1 MEKQHKGWSAIA
13 WRKAT
18 MVLSLVSL
26 FVMPASLQAQQKVGF
41 VDSEYIL
48 NLLPEYA
55 TIQQNVEQQE
65 QQWVDE
71 LEQVQDEIEEL
82 FREYQARELLYT
94 GEERKRKREDI
105 MAAEEEAERLRMR
118 YFGPDGELFVQQEN
132 LMRPLQEKVLEAI
145 ETVAAQEGYDY
156 IFDKSGE
163 FLFLYAREQYNLSD
177 RVLEELGID
186 LESTSQTR

>member
-1 MEKQHKGWSAIA
+1 M
-13 WRKAT
+13 
-18 MVLSLVSL
+18 
-26 FVMPASLQAQQKVGF
+26 
-41 VDSEYIL
+41 DSEYIL

-94 GEERKRKREDI
+94 SEERKRKREEI

-156 IFDKSGE
+156 IFDKAGE

-186 LESTSQTR
+186 LESNSQARG

>member
-1 MEKQHKGWSAIA
+1 M
-13 WRKAT
+13 
-18 MVLSLVSL
+18 
-26 FVMPASLQAQQKVGF
+26 
-41 VDSEYIL
+41 
-48 NLLPEYA
+48 
-55 TIQQNVEQQE
+55 
-65 QQWVDE
+65 
-71 LEQVQDEIEEL
+71 
-82 FREYQARELLYT
+82 EYQARELLYT
-94 GEERKRKREDI
+94 GEERKRKREEI

-156 IFDKSGE
+156 IFDKSGD

-186 LESTSQTR
+186 LETNNQSR

>member
-1 MEKQHKGWSAIA
+1 MKTKRKGLTVVAT
-13 WRKAT
+13 KMLT
-18 MVLSLVSL
+18 MVFSLVTL
-26 FVMPASLQAQQKVGF
+26 FLMPVTVQAQQKVGF

-71 LEQVQDEIEEL
+71 LETVQNEIEEL

-94 GEERKRKREDI
+94 GDERKRKREEI

-145 ETVAAQEGYDY
+145 ETVAAQDGFDY
-156 IFDKSGE
+156 IFDKSGD

-186 LESTSQTR
+186 LESNSQTR